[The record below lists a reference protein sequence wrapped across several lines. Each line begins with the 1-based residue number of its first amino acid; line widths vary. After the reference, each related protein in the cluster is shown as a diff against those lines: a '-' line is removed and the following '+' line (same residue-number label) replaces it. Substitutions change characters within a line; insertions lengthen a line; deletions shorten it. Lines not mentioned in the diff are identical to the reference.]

1 MTLFSDKTTENL
13 LTLSEFDSRI
23 TSATSRKI
31 IVNLSTSSESKKT
44 TLKICR
50 LLVKTSDC

>member
-44 TLKICR
+44 TFKICR

>member
-1 MTLFSDKTTENL
+1 MTLFSVKTTENL